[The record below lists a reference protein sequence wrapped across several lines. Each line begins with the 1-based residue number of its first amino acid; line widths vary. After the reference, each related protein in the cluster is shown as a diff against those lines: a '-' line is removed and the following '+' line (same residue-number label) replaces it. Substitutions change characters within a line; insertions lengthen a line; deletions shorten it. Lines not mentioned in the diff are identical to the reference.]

1 MRLTAT
7 TFPRDLARRPAQL
20 ANEVTPGFA
29 LLVTYAVILVPIT
42 MPQFVRDIFGD
53 DPLSPAVR
61 QQLPS
66 QLVRLLGDAGD

>member
-1 MRLTAT
+1 MM
-7 TFPRDLARRPAQL
+7 ARAEERMGFRQRAG
-20 ANEVTPGFA
+20 EVTPGFA

-53 DPLSPAVR
+53 DPLPPAVR

-66 QLVRLLGDAGD
+66 QLVRLLGEAGD